1 MNVMDEIPIF
11 VAILSFVI
19 MCIGEI
25 LAYYSVSLK
34 YKYEFEAISFGFI
47 FGVATLILIPKS
59 FFKGFAIPVIL
70 GMVIVYLIEK
80 YLAYCPL
87 SKKYC
92 VECNGLEENLKIKII
107 YPISFFIHT
116 FIDGLIIA
124 VSYISNIGF
133 PLYLA
138 ILMHKLPAGFVLISP
153 LKGVYKNP
161 LYPGIFVSFGTV
173 LGTIIG
179 LITLKNISPKVLLA
193 FSGGVFL
200 GAFLMLVPH
209 IYEHKKE
216 KSFLYILLGY
226 ILVGIISLH

>member
-1 MNVMDEIPIF
+1 MDEIPIF
-11 VAILSFVI
+11 IAILSFIV

-25 LAYYSVSLK
+25 LAYYSISLK
-34 YKYEFEAISFGFI
+34 YRYEFEAISFGFI

-59 FFKGFAIPVIL
+59 FFEGFEIFVVF
-70 GMVIVYLIEK
+70 GMIVVYLIEK

-87 SKKYC
+87 SRKYC
-92 VECNGLEENLKIKII
+92 IECDNLEEVIKIKFI

-124 VSYISNIGF
+124 VSYISNIGL
-133 PLYLA
+133 PLYFA
-138 ILMHKLPAGFVLISP
+138 ILLHKLPAGFVLMSP

-161 LYPGIFVSFGTV
+161 LYPGVIVSFGTV
-173 LGTIIG
+173 LGTVIG
-179 LITLKNISPKVLLA
+179 LITLKNISPKILLA
-193 FSGGVFL
+193 FSGGIFL

-216 KSFLYILLGY
+216 KSFLYLLIGY
-226 ILVGIISLH
+226 ILVMVITLIQ